1 MVCFLMPFKSTPLYQ
16 STRKATQSR
25 WKTKGLYQFYQN
37 CMYDSMVFDITQ
49 TQRRRFHLRSF
60 SKAFDTVIIEKTHS
74 NWNTCRRLT
83 MVQKLPHR
91 PYAQYTNVNGHLSNR
106 VSTKNWLTTRKRSG
120 AYTVSIIYKQYQNS
134 LHWNVIKCYVILIL
148 TSSV

>member
-60 SKAFDTVIIEKTHS
+60 SKAFDTVIFEKTHS
-74 NWNTCRRLT
+74 NWNTWRRPTLD
-83 MVQKLPHR
+83 QKLPHR
-91 PYAQYTNVNGHLSNR
+91 PYAQYINVNGHLSNR
-106 VSTKNWLTTRKRSG
+106 VSTKNGVPQGSVLGPILFLLYIS
-120 AYTVSIIYKQYQNS
+120 SIKTPGIET
-134 LHWNVIKCYVILIL
+134 LLNVM
-148 TSSV
+148 